1 MNYKKFA
8 ESAKLFGVPA
18 TEKHYEDA
26 EAFIEKFG
34 AELEEAAVEYTNST
48 LSQCSSAFLRETAS
62 RIDEGRSDGIGYL
75 DGILAFAF
83 MSGFLAGKGH
93 FKEIEKYKMDQLLKN
108 GDILEGNDGCVF
120 GGEG

>member
-1 MNYKKFA
+1 MDYKKFA
-8 ESAKLFGVPA
+8 ESARLFGVPA

-34 AELEEAAVEYTNST
+34 AELEEAATAYINSS
-48 LSQCSSAFLRETAS
+48 LAQCSAAFLKEIALRVN
-62 RIDEGRSDGIGYL
+62 EGRNNGTGYL

-93 FKEIEKYKMDQLLKN
+93 FKEIEKYKMEQLVKS
-108 GDILEGNDGCVF
+108 GDL
-120 GGEG
+120 